1 MTRRLSD
8 DEIVEMLKASDTVSE
23 PSPLYWEQAARRVRV
38 AVDREPP
45 RRLARFGRLA
55 WAGGLVAAS
64 VAVLLVLQTR
74 TSHLPPQATAVSIAP
89 TANDLTTLDEDS
101 WTFVA
106 SLGGDLDVDTAA
118 RAGLLAPGEASDR
131 AMQALDA
138 EERAEL
144 ASLLNRALQAP
155 EI

>member
-8 DEIVEMLKASDTVSE
+8 DEIVEMLKATDTVPE
-23 PSPLYWEQAARRVRV
+23 PSPLFWEHAARRVRA
-38 AVDREPP
+38 AVDAEPP
-45 RRLARFGRLA
+45 RRPAWFGRLA

-64 VAVLLVLQTR
+64 VAVLLVLQPR
-74 TSHLPPQATAVSIAP
+74 PPHLPSNTTAVSTAP
-89 TANDLTTLDEDS
+89 TANEITGLDEDT

-106 SLGGDLDVDTAA
+106 SLGGDLDVDAAA

-131 AMQALDA
+131 AIQALDA

-144 ASLLNRALQAP
+144 ASLLNRALQGP

>member
-8 DEIVEMLKASDTVSE
+8 DEIVEMLKASDTVPE
-23 PSPLYWEQAARRVRV
+23 PSPLYWEHAARRVRA

-45 RRLARFGRLA
+45 RQPARFGRLA

-74 TSHLPPQATAVSIAP
+74 PSHLPRQATAVSIAP
-89 TANDLTTLDEDS
+89 AANDITGLDEDS

-106 SLGGDLDVDTAA
+106 SLGGDLDVDAAA

-144 ASLLNRALQAP
+144 TSLLNRALHAP